1 MSASSTMSGNIY
13 PRADNKGAYA
23 QLEQSLVA
31 PEEDLPT
38 TSATVSSSNKRDFD
52 HHV

>member
-1 MSASSTMSGNIY
+1 MSSSAF

-31 PEEDLPT
+31 PEDDLPT
-38 TSATVSSSNKRDFD
+38 TLATVSS
-52 HHV
+52 